1 MIDVA
6 TLPAPPQPVA
16 AAVVRQLRGFDLV
29 VIAAIAIASFMFAF
43 FASAVGGGVYSIV
56 LAITRGAFDKAAFVT
71 DKNLLQTG
79 VFVGAVHGT
88 AVIPLG
94 VWGLAQSRGLGVLA
108 LGLGRAKRWWW
119 FAVSLGALA
128 ILVGYEVFIARILDP
143 NGTIQNEVLKKLVVR
158 SDSWVWIAAVWVV
171 VAPVTAVVE
180 ELLYRGLL
188 YRWFRERLPIWLAVL
203 ASALIFGLLHG
214 SLLSPGGWMGA
225 HMAFSLT
232 LFGVIAILLFE
243 GSGSLWPSILIH
255 FVNNSLFVIG
265 AYNPTGG

>member
-1 MIDVA
+1 
-6 TLPAPPQPVA
+6 
-16 AAVVRQLRGFDLV
+16 
-29 VIAAIAIASFMFAF
+29 
-43 FASAVGGGVYSIV
+43 
-56 LAITRGAFDKAAFVT
+56 
-71 DKNLLQTG
+71 
-79 VFVGAVHGT
+79 
-88 AVIPLG
+88 
-94 VWGLAQSRGLGVLA
+94 
-108 LGLGRAKRWWW
+108 
-119 FAVSLGALA
+119 
-128 ILVGYEVFIARILDP
+128 
-143 NGTIQNEVLKKLVVR
+143 VLKKLVVR

-225 HMAFSLT
+225 HMALSLT